1 MAEAPK
7 AAAHRRRL
15 NNPASVP
22 LGGMKTSASTPGV
35 TRAWIGLGAN
45 LGERT
50 AALRQAVQALAALPG
65 TCVLRTSSLYRSAPV
80 DAGGPDYLNAVVEIA
95 TPLGPHEL
103 LAALQAL
110 EQAAGRERP
119 YRNAPRTLDLD
130 LLLYGTQH
138 ITTPDL
144 TVPHPRMFE
153 RAFVLQP
160 LAELAPQHVP
170 AQALQAVQG
179 QVMERCQGAGWAEG
193 CGVSAEI

>member
-1 MAEAPK
+1 V
-7 AAAHRRRL
+7 H
-15 NNPASVP
+15 
-22 LGGMKTSASTPGV
+22 
-35 TRAWIGLGAN
+35 AWVGLGAN
-45 LGERT
+45 LGEPA
-50 AALRQAVQALAALPG
+50 AALRQAVQALAHTKGIRL
-65 TCVLRTSSLYRSAPV
+65 LRTSSLYRSAPV
-80 DAGGPDYLNAVVEIA
+80 DAHGPDYLNAVAEIA
-95 TPLGPHEL
+95 TTLSPHAL

-110 EQAAGRERP
+110 EHAAGRERP

-138 ITTPDL
+138 IATPDL

-179 QVMERCQGAGWAEG
+179 QVMERCQGAGWADG